1 MATLPQSDIS
11 MSAGVV
17 FEQKPSRTWR
27 IDKQTNRIRG
37 ETEGREA
44 VQQAVDIL
52 LNVERFRH
60 QIFQPYSGMEWDGL
74 IGQDPG
80 YVAAEMQRRLA
91 EALTMDDRIRGIS
104 DFRYTVQGQN
114 LTATFTV
121 DTVYGAIQS
130 EVTLD

>member
-17 FEQKPSRTWR
+17 FEQQPSRTWR

-80 YVAAEMQRRLA
+80 YAAAELQRRVT
-91 EALTMDDRIRGIS
+91 EALTMDNRIRGIS

>member
-80 YVAAEMQRRLA
+80 YAAAELQRRVT

>member
-60 QIFQPYSGMEWDGL
+60 QIFQPYSGIEWDGL

-80 YVAAEMQRRLA
+80 YAAAELQRRVT

>member
-74 IGQDPG
+74 IGRDPG
-80 YVAAEMQRRLA
+80 YAAAELQRRVT

>member
-80 YVAAEMQRRLA
+80 YAAAELQRRVT

-104 DFRYTVQGQN
+104 DFHYTVQGQN

>member
-17 FEQKPSRTWR
+17 FEQQPSRTWR

-80 YVAAEMQRRLA
+80 YVAAEMQRRVT

-114 LTATFTV
+114 LTAVFTV

>member
-11 MSAGVV
+11 MSAGVA

-60 QIFQPYSGMEWDGL
+60 QIFQPYSGMERDGL

-80 YVAAEMQRRLA
+80 YAAAELQRRVT

-104 DFRYTVQGQN
+104 DFHYTVQGQN